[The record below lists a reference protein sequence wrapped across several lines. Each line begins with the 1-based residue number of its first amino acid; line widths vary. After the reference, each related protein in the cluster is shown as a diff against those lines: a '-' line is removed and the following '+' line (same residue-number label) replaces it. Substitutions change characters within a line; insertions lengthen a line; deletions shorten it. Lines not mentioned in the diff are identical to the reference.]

1 MSYEEHDMQINPYL
15 SFDGQCQA
23 AFKFYEHVLGGK
35 TTFQMTWGEMPDA
48 DKFPAETHK
57 LIMHSTLSVGDE
69 VLMGADAPPGSYQKP
84 SGMNV
89 SLHLKG
95 TAEGERIFQ
104 ALAENGTVTM
114 PFEKTFW
121 SPGFGMCVDQFGIP
135 WMVNCEEAK

>member
-1 MSYEEHDMQINPYL
+1 MQINPYL

-23 AFKFYEHVLGGK
+23 AFKFYEQVLGGK
-35 TTFQMTWGEMPDA
+35 TTFQMTWGEMPGA

-84 SGMNV
+84 NGMNV

-135 WMVNCEEAK
+135 WMVNCQEEK